1 MMKGLDRYLTTEPDC
16 SFDYWIEY
24 VMEAMTETFFDA
36 NEDWIMTTYGQCDKW
51 LWKLRHKSPNQ
62 AAAIIERAYKIYL
75 SN

>member
-1 MMKGLDRYLTTEPDC
+1 
-16 SFDYWIEY
+16 
-24 VMEAMTETFFDA
+24 MEAMTETFFDA

-62 AAAIIERAYKIYL
+62 AAAIIERAFNIYL